1 MSKVQSIELF
11 PVITIVD
18 LQVSNLRSVC
28 NTFYRLGAD
37 ISIATTAEE
46 VASASAIILPGVGA
60 FARAMDTLWGRGLVE
75 PLRRRVL
82 DEGVPLLGL
91 CLGMQLLAD
100 RSEEGGDHAGLG
112 LIGGTVERLR
122 PGGPDALVPNIGW
135 YPVRATDGEYRD
147 VLDGHSFYFVHS
159 YHFVCANGGDV
170 AATFDYDGN
179 PVAAAVQRGHT
190 FGCQFHPEK
199 SQDAGLDLLDRFIA
213 RTRSH

>member
-1 MSKVQSIELF
+1 M
-11 PVITIVD
+11 ITIID

-28 NTFYRLGAD
+28 NAFRRLGAETC
-37 ISIATTAEE
+37 IATTAEE
-46 VASASAIILPGVGA
+46 VAAASAIILPGVGA
-60 FARAMDTLWGRGLVE
+60 FSRAMESLQGRGILE

-82 DEGVPLLGL
+82 GDGVPLLGL

-100 RSEEGGDHAGLG
+100 RSAEGGNNAGLG

-122 PGGPDALVPNIGW
+122 PAGLGALVPNIGW
-135 YPVRATDGEYRD
+135 YPVRATGGDYRD
-147 VLDGHSFYFVHS
+147 VLDQHSFYFVHS
-159 YHFVCANGGDV
+159 YHFCCANPGDV

-179 PVAAAVQRGHT
+179 PIVAAVQRGHI

-199 SQDAGLDLLDRFIA
+199 SQDAGLDLLDRFVA